1 MNTLNVV
8 LNGKIVQATEG
19 ESILEVASRNGYH
32 IPTLCHDPRLEPF
45 SSCYVCV
52 VEVEKMRGLQP
63 SCSTKVTEGMVV
75 NTETEEV
82 KQSRKMALDL
92 LVSNHYADCIGPCKD
107 TCPAGV
113 DVQGY
118 ISLIEKGMYSE
129 AIGLIKEANP
139 LPAICGRVCV
149 RPCEAACRRNLLDE
163 GTGVG
168 IDYLKRFA
176 ADKDLE
182 SANHYKPIVAPATGK
197 KVAVIGGGPGGLSAA
212 YWLAQKGHEVEIF
225 EGMPNPGG
233 WLRYGIPEYRLPNEL
248 IDKEISTITEL
259 GVKLTT
265 NKKLGDNLNYKEIKD
280 KFDATILTI
289 GSQKGTLVG
298 VEGEDADGVYSGI
311 DFLRNMAVTEQKYDF
326 KGKTVVVVGGGNTAM
341 DCCRTSKRCNA
352 DKVIVIYRRT
362 EAEMPANPIEI
373 HESKLEG
380 IDYMLL
386 TNPVAINKDEEGKL
400 KSIVCVKMELGEP
413 DASGRRRP
421 VPVEGSEFEVKV
433 DILLAAIGQKTDVN
447 FIDDINSNT
456 DKGELK
462 INRWGDIDA
471 NKETLETGIPGVFAA
486 GDGVTGPATAIEAIA
501 QAKVAVHSCDQFLKG
516 EELKPIA
523 KEFYSRKDNFKKQEP
538 ADYSNRFKKQM
549 REEMPVLDADA
560 RMNFTEVELGYAN
573 EEVANH
579 ETGRCLECGCTA
591 LYDCDLK
598 KYATEYNAVQDKF
611 SGTFNE
617 YQIDFSHPYLEF
629 DPSKCILC
637 GRCVRICNEVVGA
650 GALGFIN
657 RGFDTYVAPAM
668 GESLKDTLCESCGL
682 CLSTCPTGAIAENK
696 LFKPGPIKT
705 ETFNTICNY
714 CSVGCEIEVHH
725 KNGFVMGIKGANGMV
740 NKDGNLCSK
749 GRFGYQYMN
758 DNQRILK
765 PQLKENGQW
774 KEIEWAEAIELIK
787 SKIQGVSPD
796 ENAFMVGGRLSNEEM
811 YLVQKLARA
820 GAKTN
825 NISSFHYMERGKG
838 YSLNAIDNVPFDQI
852 KEASGVYV
860 LSAHIPKTNGVAG
873 FFVENA
879 RKMHNV
885 PVTLIKACDCD
896 SMDHK
901 ADRIIEIKSY
911 FAMFKAMNYYL
922 LANGKQ
928 NNMFINGRTNGYEDY
943 YQAIQKE
950 NYDALIAES
959 GLSKDQI
966 QSMANEMNNA
976 MNAVFMYNEE
986 DISSAAALEI
996 LNFMLITGKQ
1006 GKTAS
1011 GTVVLKTK
1019 NNSQGLRDMGI
1030 CPKTGVGGRSLMES
1044 REDMQKLWG
1053 VSDLSDRVNY
1063 SIKEKLEKYEI
1074 KNLFIFGEDPAGTA
1088 KDEKAVND
1096 LVFNTGFIVVADA
1109 FMSETAKAAN
1119 LVLPLAFGFETGGS
1133 FTNTQKVIQRFE
1145 AAREAKTG
1153 VNNIELMNKLHS
1165 AFGLKTYESADEV
1178 FEEISKLLP
1187 ESAENMFEFS
1197 ITDGDNPRN
1206 MFDSGADYLAN
1217 RFRKEFMS
1225 AFKN

>member
-1 MNTLNVV
+1 
-8 LNGKIVQATEG
+8 
-19 ESILEVASRNGYH
+19 
-32 IPTLCHDPRLEPF
+32 
-45 SSCYVCV
+45 
-52 VEVEKMRGLQP
+52 
-63 SCSTKVTEGMVV
+63 
-75 NTETEEV
+75 
-82 KQSRKMALDL
+82 
-92 LVSNHYADCIGPCKD
+92 
-107 TCPAGV
+107 
-113 DVQGY
+113 
-118 ISLIEKGMYSE
+118 
-129 AIGLIKEANP
+129 
-139 LPAICGRVCV
+139 
-149 RPCEAACRRNLLDE
+149 
-163 GTGVG
+163 
-168 IDYLKRFA
+168 
-176 ADKDLE
+176 
-182 SANHYKPIVAPATGK
+182 
-197 KVAVIGGGPGGLSAA
+197 
-212 YWLAQKGHEVEIF
+212 
-225 EGMPNPGG
+225 
-233 WLRYGIPEYRLPNEL
+233 
-248 IDKEISTITEL
+248 
-259 GVKLTT
+259 
-265 NKKLGDNLNYKEIKD
+265 
-280 KFDATILTI
+280 
-289 GSQKGTLVG
+289 
-298 VEGEDADGVYSGI
+298 
-311 DFLRNMAVTEQKYDF
+311 
-326 KGKTVVVVGGGNTAM
+326 
-341 DCCRTSKRCNA
+341 
-352 DKVIVIYRRT
+352 
-362 EAEMPANPIEI
+362 
-373 HESKLEG
+373 
-380 IDYMLL
+380 
-386 TNPVAINKDEEGKL
+386 
-400 KSIVCVKMELGEP
+400 
-413 DASGRRRP
+413 
-421 VPVEGSEFEVKV
+421 
-433 DILLAAIGQKTDVN
+433 
-447 FIDDINSNT
+447 
-456 DKGELK
+456 
-462 INRWGDIDA
+462 
-471 NKETLETGIPGVFAA
+471 
-486 GDGVTGPATAIEAIA
+486 
-501 QAKVAVHSCDQFLKG
+501 
-516 EELKPIA
+516 
-523 KEFYSRKDNFKKQEP
+523 
-538 ADYSNRFKKQM
+538 
-549 REEMPVLDADA
+549 
-560 RMNFTEVELGYAN
+560 
-573 EEVANH
+573 
-579 ETGRCLECGCTA
+579 
-591 LYDCDLK
+591 
-598 KYATEYNAVQDKF
+598 
-611 SGTFNE
+611 
-617 YQIDFSHPYLEF
+617 
-629 DPSKCILC
+629 
-637 GRCVRICNEVVGA
+637 
-650 GALGFIN
+650 
-657 RGFDTYVAPAM
+657 
-668 GESLKDTLCESCGL
+668 
-682 CLSTCPTGAIAENK
+682 
-696 LFKPGPIKT
+696 
-705 ETFNTICNY
+705 
-714 CSVGCEIEVHH
+714 
-725 KNGFVMGIKGANGMV
+725 
-740 NKDGNLCSK
+740 
-749 GRFGYQYMN
+749 
-758 DNQRILK
+758 
-765 PQLKENGQW
+765 
-774 KEIEWAEAIELIK
+774 
-787 SKIQGVSPD
+787 
-796 ENAFMVGGRLSNEEM
+796 M

-825 NISSFHYMERGKG
+825 NISSFHYLERGKG

-901 ADRIIEIKSY
+901 ADRIIEIKSH

-1145 AAREAKTG
+1145 AALEAKTG
-1153 VNNIELMNKLHS
+1153 VNNIELMNKLHG